1 MKGLSVVFSATLA
14 IIALFGVVHATPA
27 PIVTSPIVTSSALSS
42 SCLLCDVIFSIS
54 FSVVIFYFFG
64 LFLVFWQVKNG
75 YFFED
80 FEGLKTRWV
89 PSTATKKTA
98 NGETAKYDGEW
109 GVELPTKYPGNGTKG
124 LVVKSANKHHA
135 VSALFDTPVVFDG
148 TEDFVVQYEV
158 KLTNIMNCGGAYLKL
173 LSHVEGFTPETF
185 DDQTPYTIMFG
196 PDKCGDSNK
205 VISEFM

>member
-1 MKGLSVVFSATLA
+1 MKDLSVVVCVALT
-14 IIALFGVVHATPA
+14 IIALLSVHATPA
-27 PIVTSPIVTSSALSS
+27 PTVTSSISS
-42 SCLLCDVIFSIS
+42 SSSSD
-54 FSVVIFYFFG
+54 
-64 LFLVFWQVKNG
+64 FLVMCSSQFLFFRCDPCCIVGQVKNG